1 MPVKKIG
8 NKRYYFT
15 SFVIF
20 FALLIYLGFVFL
32 NYSQYQKEKIN
43 DENYHKQQDK
53 ILLNSDKNREE
64 RRLSVVFSDL
74 EILGSFPSLKDFLSS
89 GSIDNKNKVEE
100 LFLSFSQQRGVYDQ
114 IRFLDTQGQ
123 EIIRVNFNNG
133 EPGIV
138 PKEQLQNK
146 KDRYYFQEA
155 IALAEGEVYISP
167 LDLNIEGSLVE
178 VPYKPMLRVATPIFY
193 RGEKMGVIV
202 LNYLAEEI
210 IHDLRS
216 LAAGRGG
223 KFVYLV
229 DSKGYWLVSPNR
241 EEEWGFMFPEK
252 QKINLPEKKPELW
265 DLLKNNENGQLILS
279 DGLYTFSTIKPLP
292 ANDQVVW
299 KVYRFTPSEV
309 LYSGSNRAGERMF
322 LINLIIFLFLLLMVL
337 MAYFLFKRLDK
348 QIEATVIEQ
357 KKYFTL
363 IKNIP
368 GVAYRCK
375 IDKDWTMEFI
385 SDPIE
390 EITGFKATDF
400 LGNKVRS
407 FSSIIYPED
416 RQLVEDEIKKGIEK
430 NENYDIEYRLLKV
443 DGDLVWVKERGGA
456 IYDWYGRPL
465 FLDGV
470 IFDISKDKEIL
481 AEVRDKSE
489 ELEKQKKAILNI
501 LEDVEQE
508 KKKVEI
514 LANDLEKFKMAVD
527 NVSDH
532 IVITDPEGIVLY
544 GNKVVEKITGYTLKE
559 ALGRKAGSLWRK
571 PMAQEYYEK
580 LWLTIKTS
588 KKPFFGQITNVRKN
602 GEEYEASISISP
614 VLNNS
619 GKVIY
624 FVGIERDITQEKA
637 IDRAKTEFVSL
648 ASHQLRTPLSTIN
661 WYAEMLLNGDAGK
674 LQPEQTNYLEEIYR
688 GNQRMVDLVN
698 SLLNV
703 SRMELGT
710 FVVDPVDCDLKEI
723 VDEVIKE
730 LTPRIKTKK
739 QKFNLEYDVSLSP
752 MKLDKKLMHMVLENL
767 LSNAVKYT
775 PEKGQIGMLIGKNK
789 NNLEIKVS
797 DTGMGIP
804 FSQQDKIFTKLFRA
818 DNVRTTDAE
827 GTGLGLY
834 LVKNILEHSG
844 GKINFVSQENKGTTF
859 TVILPLSGMKKKI
872 GTKSLT

>member
-1 MPVKKIG
+1 
-8 NKRYYFT
+8 
-15 SFVIF
+15 
-20 FALLIYLGFVFL
+20 
-32 NYSQYQKEKIN
+32 
-43 DENYHKQQDK
+43 
-53 ILLNSDKNREE
+53 
-64 RRLSVVFSDL
+64 
-74 EILGSFPSLKDFLSS
+74 
-89 GSIDNKNKVEE
+89 
-100 LFLSFSQQRGVYDQ
+100 
-114 IRFLDTQGQ
+114 
-123 EIIRVNFNNG
+123 
-133 EPGIV
+133 
-138 PKEQLQNK
+138 
-146 KDRYYFQEA
+146 
-155 IALAEGEVYISP
+155 
-167 LDLNIEGSLVE
+167 
-178 VPYKPMLRVATPIFY
+178 
-193 RGEKMGVIV
+193 
-202 LNYLAEEI
+202 
-210 IHDLRS
+210 
-216 LAAGRGG
+216 
-223 KFVYLV
+223 
-229 DSKGYWLVSPNR
+229 
-241 EEEWGFMFPEK
+241 
-252 QKINLPEKKPELW
+252 
-265 DLLKNNENGQLILS
+265 
-279 DGLYTFSTIKPLP
+279 
-292 ANDQVVW
+292 
-299 KVYRFTPSEV
+299 
-309 LYSGSNRAGERMF
+309 MF

-357 KKYFTL
+357 EKYFTL

-443 DGDLVWVKERGGA
+443 DGDLVWVKERGRA

-580 LWLTIKTS
+580 LWQTIKTS

-818 DNVRTTDAE
+818 DNVRTTDTE